1 MTIHKKIWSDDYQK
15 DNWDIT
21 NVSQEYMNTSGSP
34 LVSNKNLKKV
44 SSPVKL
50 NDSMRVENDS
60 GLVDKSK
67 MHQKYMNDL
76 KRRGMYTE
84 LIKNTTGHK
93 STKDLSRKN
102 SRTPKSKKRNDA
114 VKKYGNKS

>member
-1 MTIHKKIWSDDYQK
+1 MTIQKKIWSDDRQK

-21 NVSQEYMNTSGSP
+21 NVSKEYMNMSGSP
-34 LVSNKNLKKV
+34 LVSNKNLKRV
-44 SSPVKL
+44 GSPV
-50 NDSMRVENDS
+50 NFNESIRVENDS
-60 GLVDKSK
+60 GLADKSK

-84 LIKNTTGHK
+84 LIKNTTGYK

-102 SRTPKSKKRNDA
+102 SRTPKNKRNDA